1 MADLSID
8 FAGIKSPNPFWL
20 ASAPP
25 TNTGDQIMRAF
36 DAGWGGAVWKTLG
49 NPIVNVS
56 SRFGG
61 VDYGNTRLMGLNN
74 IELITDRPLDVN
86 LREIREVKRR
96 YPNHAVISSLMV
108 ETKEEWKEI
117 IGRAEEAGADG
128 HELNFGCPHGMCERG
143 MGSAVSSEPKVLLE
157 IARWAVEFAT
167 KPVIIKLSP
176 NVTDIVEPGE
186 AVLESGAHA
195 ISLINTV
202 KSIVGVDLDRMV
214 PLPRVG
220 SGSTNGGYCGPAVKP
235 IALHMVG
242 ELTRHP
248 GIAKLPISGIGGIS
262 NWRDA
267 AEFIALGCTSVQVCT
282 AVMHYGYRIV
292 DDMIEGLNDF
302 LDARGMKTIM
312 DLRGKAT
319 SAYKVW
325 GELDLAYRVVAD
337 INPDKCIGCQ
347 LCYVACMDG
356 AHQCIHLPGRTE
368 TESRKA
374 GHTHIPAFVPERAVT
389 AKGGAPGAR
398 VPYVDED
405 ECIGCNLCQLVCP
418 VSGCIS
424 MKELSSG
431 KAHECWNDRVQNGTD
446 FVPGG
451 LRVTEAARAKR
462 ST

>member
-61 VDYGNTRLMGLNN
+61 IDYGNTRLMGLNN
-74 IELITDRPLDVN
+74 IELISDRPLDVN
-86 LREIREVKRR
+86 LREMREVKRR

-117 IGRAEEAGADG
+117 IERAEEAGADG

-202 KSIVGVDLDRMV
+202 KSIMGIDLDRMV

-248 GIAKLPISGIGGIS
+248 GVSKLPISGIGGIS

-292 DDMIEGLNDF
+292 EDMIEGLSDF
-302 LDARGMKTIM
+302 LDSRNMKSVM
-312 DLRGKAT
+312 ELRGKA
-319 SAYKVW
+319 SDAYKVW

-337 INPDKCIGCQ
+337 INQDKCIGCQ

-368 TESRKA
+368 AEARKA

-405 ECIGCNLCQLVCP
+405 ECIGCNLCNLVCP
-418 VSGCIS
+418 VAGCIT
-424 MKELSSG
+424 MREVSSG
-431 KAHECWNDRVQNGTD
+431 KPHECWNDRVQNGTD

>member
-61 VDYGNTRLMGLNN
+61 IDYGNTRLMGLNN

-86 LREIREVKRR
+86 LREMREVKRR

-117 IGRAEEAGADG
+117 IERAEEAGADG

-202 KSIVGVDLDRMV
+202 KSIMGIDLDRMV

-248 GIAKLPISGIGGIS
+248 GVSKLPISGIGGIS

-292 DDMIEGLNDF
+292 EDMIEGLSDF
-302 LDARGMKTIM
+302 LDSRNMKSVM
-312 DLRGKAT
+312 DLRGKA
-319 SAYKVW
+319 SDAYKVW

-337 INPDKCIGCQ
+337 INQDKCIGCQ

-368 TESRKA
+368 AEARKA

-405 ECIGCNLCQLVCP
+405 ECIGCNLCNLVCP
-418 VSGCIS
+418 VAGCIT
-424 MKELSSG
+424 MREVSSG
-431 KAHECWNDRVQNGTD
+431 KPHECWNDRVQNGTD